1 LAATTEIVEIFIFL
15 ARRASE
21 EAAPRDAAKRGGG
34 PRGSEGEGG
43 RDETKRRIRKRQIE
57 TRMSETKKDIPVFR
71 LGERKTGPPTSL
83 TSDCERSTERFVTR
97 ARPSEISTVPS
108 ARV

>member
-1 LAATTEIVEIFIFL
+1 M
-15 ARRASE
+15 

>member
-1 LAATTEIVEIFIFL
+1 
-15 ARRASE
+15 
-21 EAAPRDAAKRGGG
+21 
-34 PRGSEGEGG
+34 
-43 RDETKRRIRKRQIE
+43 
-57 TRMSETKKDIPVFR
+57 MSETKKDIPVFR

-97 ARPSEISTVPS
+97 ARPLEISTVPS